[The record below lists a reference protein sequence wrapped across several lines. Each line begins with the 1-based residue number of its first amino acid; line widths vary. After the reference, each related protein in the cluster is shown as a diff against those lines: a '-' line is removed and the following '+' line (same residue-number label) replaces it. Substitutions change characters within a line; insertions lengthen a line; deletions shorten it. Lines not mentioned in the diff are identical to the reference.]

1 MLGQLVCLPCIM
13 DYGDAVCGPI
23 YDPQLVLPGRT
34 GVELQISW
42 NIKIIGDRCNFSLT
56 KMPIRNIPT
65 SRILVIPFR
74 VVLSDMIYR
83 VIAPLLCLPIDSDQ
97 NLR

>member
-13 DYGDAVCGPI
+13 DYGDAVSGPI

-42 NIKIIGDRCNFSLT
+42 NIKIIGDRCNFSLSKT
-56 KMPIRNIPT
+56 RSK
-65 SRILVIPFR
+65 LYYVR
-74 VVLSDMIYR
+74 VWLRYT
-83 VIAPLLCLPIDSDQ
+83 LLC
-97 NLR
+97 